1 MFPKVLQF
9 KSHLKKVI
17 SVFKKLKRLEQESS
31 NVKVLVANILIK
43 QNQNNASQ
51 IVENI
56 QLAEFKVFSQCGDD
70 GIIQFLINHL
80 NIQQRTFIE
89 FGVEDYT
96 ESNTRFLLI
105 NNNWTGL
112 IMDGDKNNMDTVKKD
127 DIYWRYH
134 LTAVPVFI
142 TTENINPLI
151 VENGFEGEIGLLHID
166 IDGNDYWVW
175 KEITVI
181 SPIIVIVEYNSVF
194 GAEHTWSVPY
204 RPDFDRTIA
213 HYSNLY
219 YGVSLAALCDLAEEK
234 GYYFIGSNST
244 GNNAYFVRKDK
255 IQDLK
260 PLDAESGYVL
270 SKYRESRDKNG
281 NLTYINGA
289 DRLKLLQGLE
299 VYNTRTKQL
308 EKI

>member
-1 MFPKVLQF
+1 MFPKAIKF
-9 KSHLKKVI
+9 KSWLKKVI
-17 SVFKKLKRLEQESS
+17 SAIKRLKGLEQENSDL
-31 NVKVLVANILIK
+31 KVLVANVLIK
-43 QNQNNASQ
+43 QNQTNDRQ
-51 IVENI
+51 IIENI

-70 GIIQFLINHL
+70 GIIQFLISHL

-112 IMDGDKNNMDTVKKD
+112 IMDGSENHINTIKKD
-127 DIYWRYH
+127 NIYWH
-134 LTAVPVFI
+134 HQLTAVPVFI
-142 TTENINPLI
+142 TAENINPLI

-166 IDGNDYWVW
+166 IDGNDYWIW

-181 SPIIVIVEYNSVF
+181 SPIIVIVEYNSIF
-194 GAEHTWSVPY
+194 GVENTWSVPY
-204 RPDFDRTIA
+204 KPDFDRTIA
-213 HYSNLY
+213 HHSNLY
-219 YGVSLAALCDLAEEK
+219 FGASLAALCDLAEEK

-255 IQDLK
+255 IQDIK
-260 PLDAESGYVL
+260 PLDVKSGYVL
-270 SKYRESRDKNG
+270 SKFRESRDKNG
-281 NLTYINGA
+281 DLTYISGA
-289 DRLKLLQGLE
+289 DRLKTLEGME
-299 VYNTRTKQL
+299 VYNTRTKRL

>member
-1 MFPKVLQF
+1 MFSKVLQF
-9 KSHLKKVI
+9 KSHLRRVI
-17 SVFKKLKRLEQESS
+17 SVLKKLKRLERESS
-31 NVKVLVANILIK
+31 TVKVLVANILIK
-43 QNQNNASQ
+43 QNQSNARQ
-51 IVENI
+51 IIENI
-56 QLAEFKVFSQCGDD
+56 QLAEFKVFSQWGDD
-70 GIIQFLINHL
+70 GIIQFLINYL
-80 NIQQRTFIE
+80 NIQERTFIE

-112 IMDGDKNNMDTVKKD
+112 IMDGDKNNMDSVKKD
-127 DIYWRYH
+127 NLYWHYH

-142 TTENINPLI
+142 TAENINPLI
-151 VENGFEGEIGLLHID
+151 IENGLEGEIGLLHID

-175 KEITVI
+175 KEITAV

-194 GAEHTWSVPY
+194 GAEDTWSVPY
-204 RPDFDRTIA
+204 KSDFDRTVA
-213 HYSNLY
+213 HHSTLY
-219 YGVSLAALCDLAEEK
+219 FGASLAALCDLAEEK
-234 GYYFIGSNST
+234 GYYFIGSNSN

-260 PLDAESGYVL
+260 PLDAKSGYVL
-270 SKYRESRDKNG
+270 SKFRESRDKKG

-289 DRLKLLQGLE
+289 DRLKILHGLE
-299 VYNTRTKQL
+299 IYNTRTKQL

>member
-1 MFPKVLQF
+1 MFSKVIQL
-9 KSHLKKVI
+9 KSHIKKVI
-17 SVFKKLKRLEQESS
+17 SAIKKLKGIEQESS
-31 NVKVLVANILIK
+31 ELKILVANILIK
-43 QNQNNASQ
+43 QNQNNERQ

-70 GIIQFLINHL
+70 GIIQFLINYL

-112 IMDGDKNNMDTVKKD
+112 IMDGSEKHMDTVKKD
-127 DIYWRYH
+127 SIYWRYQ
-134 LTAVPVFI
+134 LTAVPAFI
-142 TTENINPLI
+142 TAENINRLI

-175 KEITVI
+175 KEINVI
-181 SPIIVIVEYNSVF
+181 SPIIVIVEYNSIF
-194 GAEHTWSVPY
+194 GAEHAWSTPY
-204 RPDFDRTIA
+204 KSDFDRTAA
-213 HYSNLY
+213 HHSNLY
-219 YGVSLAALCDLAEEK
+219 FGASLTALCDLAEEK
-234 GYYFIGSNST
+234 GYYFIASNST

-255 IQDLK
+255 IKDIK
-260 PLDAESGYVL
+260 PLNAKSGYVL
-270 SKYRESRDKNG
+270 SKFRESRDKKD
-281 NLTYINGA
+281 NLTYLSGA
-289 DRLKLLQGLE
+289 ERLKALHGME

>member
-1 MFPKVLQF
+1 MFSKVIQF
-9 KSHLKKVI
+9 KSRLKKVI
-17 SVFKKLKRLEQESS
+17 SVIKKLKGLEQESS
-31 NVKVLVANILIK
+31 DLKVLVANILIK
-43 QNQNNASQ
+43 QNQNNDRQ
-51 IVENI
+51 IIENI

-70 GIIQFLINHL
+70 GIIQFLINYL

-112 IMDGDKNNMDTVKKD
+112 IMDGSENHINTIKKD
-127 DIYWRYH
+127 NIYWRYQ

-166 IDGNDYWVW
+166 IDGNDYWIW

-181 SPIIVIVEYNSVF
+181 SPIIVIAEYNSVF
-194 GAEHTWSVPY
+194 GAENTWSIPY
-204 RPDFDRTIA
+204 QSDFDRTTA
-213 HYSNLY
+213 HHSNLY
-219 YGVSLAALCDLAEEK
+219 FGASLAALCDLAEEK

-255 IQDLK
+255 IQDIK
-260 PLDAESGYVL
+260 PFDAKSGYVL
-270 SKYRESRDKNG
+270 SKFRESRDKNG
-281 NLTYINGA
+281 NLTYISGA
-289 DRLKLLQGLE
+289 DRLKTLHGME